1 MKSKAFLLCAIA
13 GAVLAASQINAP
25 SLAAMTPDEVRR
37 LDGPLTPM
45 GAERSANKD
54 GSIPAWSGKWQAAPA
69 GLAFRPGD
77 AYPDPY
83 ASEQPLATITAQNL
97 EQYRARLSDG
107 QLAMFRL
114 YPATFKMAIYPSHRD
129 FRYGDA
135 VYKAIQHHA
144 PGTQLT
150 SDANGLKD
158 YPPTAPFPVPKNG
171 LELMWNLRFSSAI
184 AEEAAVYDQAV
195 VYRDGKIAWGKWKYD
210 IWSPVNGTAFEKG
223 SPLINRTFARVETEL
238 PLRERG
244 NIIVSHNFWDR
255 EGSDTARTW
264 QYNPGTR
271 RVRQAPEFGFDQPLG
286 PGGFRTVDDD
296 RLFNGSGERYDWKI
310 VGKREIYIPYHN
322 YKLADPAVKYAELLG
337 PNHAAPDLIRYELH
351 RVWVLEAK
359 LKPGFRHQYA
369 KRVLY
374 LDEDT
379 WMAVLA
385 DNYDARGQLWR
396 TNLQSSLFA
405 YDARRYYPAV
415 AFYHDLTAGSYLA
428 DRLTNEGKPVR
439 LNSSPQFSEA
449 YFSPDSIRGA
459 GH

>member
-1 MKSKAFLLCAIA
+1 MNKAILLRTLA
-13 GAVLAASQINAP
+13 GALVTAAQLGAPALAT
-25 SLAAMTPDEVRR
+25 MTPDEIKR
-37 LDGPLTPM
+37 LEFTLTPV
-45 GAERSANKD
+45 GAERTANKD
-54 GSIPAWSGKWQAAPA
+54 SSIPAWSGKWQGAPT
-69 GLAFRPGD
+69 GTAFRPGEP
-77 AYPDPY
+77 YPDSY
-83 ASEQPLATITAQNL
+83 AAEKPVTTITAQNM
-97 EQYRARLSDG
+97 EQYRAHLSDG

-114 YPATFKMAIYPSHRD
+114 YPATFRMMIYPSHRD

-135 VYKAIQHHA
+135 IYKAIHDYA
-144 PGTQLT
+144 PKTQMT
-150 SDANGLKD
+150 ADANGLKE

-195 VYRDGKIAWGKWKYD
+195 VYRDGKTAWGKWKYD
-210 IWSPVNGTAFEKG
+210 IWSPVNIVASDKRST
-223 SPLINRTFARVETEL
+223 LIDRTFARVETEL

-244 NIIVSHNFWDR
+244 NIIVSQSFWDR

-296 RLFNGSGERYDWKI
+296 RLFNGSGERYEWKI
-310 VGKREIYIPYHN
+310 VGKKEIYIPYHN
-322 YKLADPAVKYAELLG
+322 YKLADPAVKYAELLSA
-337 PNHAAPDLIRYELH
+337 NHPSPDYVRYELH
-351 RVWVLEAK
+351 RVWVLEAT
-359 LKPGFRHQYA
+359 LKQGFRHQYA

-396 TNLQSSLFA
+396 TNMQSSFYA
-405 YDARRYYPAV
+405 YDIKRYYPAA
-415 AFYHDLTAGSYLA
+415 AFYHDLIAGSYLA

-439 LNSSPQFSEA
+439 LNSSPQFNEA
-449 YFSPDSIRGA
+449 YFSPDSIRSA